1 MISVTPRKP
10 GFLSETALGYSA
22 NMPTAPAKAFW
33 NSPSA
38 GSSGMTTSRHDGQGI
53 PAASRRTRTST
64 SLAGCWAAIWSSS
77 TRSTIVPRRSS
88 SSSPVASFS
97 MPRKV

>member
-22 NMPTAPAKAFW
+22 NAPMAPAKAFW
-33 NSPSA
+33 NSPSD
-38 GSSGMTTSRHDGQGI
+38 GSSGMTTSRQDGQGM
-53 PAASRRTRTST
+53 PAASLSTRTIT
-64 SLAGCWAAIWSSS
+64 SLAGCWPAIWSSS

-88 SSSPVASFS
+88 SSSSVASL
-97 MPRKV
+97 